1 MLIGGLQ
8 RQGRVCRCTC
18 NFFKGMSPQCIS
30 VFRIFGTD
38 SWSKTIAG
46 AKTGQNKGT
55 CWLVKNLRTWPDQNL
70 SISCKT
76 KFGIYLIARNLWE
89 FRWGKCVPSGGSW
102 DYISLAPT
110 LLKIVHIW
118 VCLKMW
124 YTPAILIESD
134 HQTLNSGFH
143 HLPVQH
149 CHHCLQFLWCLI
161 GHVMSQLITPFRCD
175 EEHHVVHGNALN
187 LPRNRGAEENLPQW
201 TSMYCCIL
209 ILFGIVCHS
218 SISFSHFQ
226 SLEIKNDSVFKYLK
240 PVFAPP
246 DEHVGIG

>member
-1 MLIGGLQ
+1 MAGPEPFNILQ
-8 RQGRVCRCTC
+8 DKV
-18 NFFKGMSPQCIS
+18 
-30 VFRIFGTD
+30 
-38 SWSKTIAG
+38 W
-46 AKTGQNKGT
+46 
-55 CWLVKNLRTWPDQNL
+55 NL
-70 SISCKT
+70 SDCTEPLGVQMGQMRAFWWKLRLHISCPNSAKDCPHL
-76 KFGIYLIARNLWE
+76 GVSENVVY
-89 FRWGKCVPSGGSW
+89 
-102 DYISLAPT
+102 
-110 LLKIVHIW
+110 
-118 VCLKMW
+118 
-124 YTPAILIESD
+124 PAILIESD

>member
-46 AKTGQNKGT
+46 GAKTGQNKGT
-55 CWLVKNLRTWPDQNL
+55 CWLVNLRTWPDQNL

-76 KFGIYLIARNLWE
+76 KFGLYLIAQNLLGVQMGQMCAFWWKL
-89 FRWGKCVPSGGSW
+89 RLH
-102 DYISLAPT
+102 ISCPNSPKDCPHLG
-110 LLKIVHIW
+110 VSEN
-118 VCLKMW
+118 VV
-124 YTPAILIESD
+124 YPAIFIESD
-134 HQTLNSGFH
+134 HQTLNSGFP

-161 GHVMSQLITPFRCD
+161 RHVMSCHSSSPHFAGATRSIMSFMEMLSTCQGITELKKTCRILA
-175 EEHHVVHGNALN
+175 EHQCIVA
-187 LPRNRGAEENLPQW
+187 
-201 TSMYCCIL
+201 YCS

-226 SLEIKNDSVFKYLK
+226 SLEIKNVSVSWN
-240 PVFAPP
+240 
-246 DEHVGIG
+246 